1 MFDKRKPLPQGWELV
16 FGEEHRY
23 VIAEEIGRGGS
34 CIVYNGFYRDR
45 IGERH
50 LVKIKECYPYR
61 LEIERDA
68 EENLTPDLSCKQMFL
83 AEKQK
88 FLEAYRKN
96 TALKT
101 TLGLVNSTA
110 NATNIYEYHNT
121 CYVVMTEIEGRDYR
135 SEADENLQSLFLHL
149 RTLARIVKKYHDC
162 GMLHLDIKPE
172 NVLLIPE
179 TKEQMVLFDFDSM
192 VRKEKIQTQPN
203 GWTFSVS
210 DGYAAPELVRGKCS
224 KICEATDVYAIGA
237 IAFYKL
243 FGRTPNAMDSA
254 VGVIYDFSGMKWKD
268 ARYQP
273 VLFRLMQEFFHRTLA
288 ATVRRRY
295 ASVDEVLEIL
305 EKLIRESDV
314 ERVFLYHGFAY
325 NTANFVGRENELRQI
340 ETIFSSGQQVLFL
353 SGMGGIGKTELAKR
367 YAYLYGEEY
376 RTIVFVPYQGS
387 IVQTVCGEDI
397 HIHNVHREQS
407 EEGLETEEEYFERKL
422 KILKEQTTK
431 DDLIILD
438 NFDVE
443 EDENLERF
451 LECPC
456 RFLITTR
463 EDFRDYDFC
472 QIDVQQM
479 EDINDVEALFA
490 VYNPRSYEEEERGE
504 IREILKLVEYHT
516 MTVELIA
523 KYLREAE
530 EEPYVLLEKMRMIE
544 GITGTEEVSVKHRK
558 DRKMQSQKVQEHL
571 KALFDLS
578 GFSNV
583 QLELMQSL
591 SLLGYV
597 RIARETF
604 LSYVPLAGAKEALD
618 KLIRLGWVEQNR
630 KTDKI
635 SLHQIILDLVYHDS
649 KPTAESCPA
658 ITEKMT
664 AYARQDLESSALNGV
679 RWQFLKYFMERISGE
694 NLAYARLCVAYCGHI
709 HNEMYYLKQAEEIC
723 LSMQNEKCHALLFQI
738 YLLQI
743 RKVGKKDDLINRMIE
758 DEEFDESSYLEM
770 FAEQVHDLACKA
782 EREIQSDTEDA
793 GILGKSMID
802 LALEVNDALEDD
814 FILFPPE
821 GESNVEAFH
830 CLLDIAVHF
839 MDQVETYLDQAVM
852 NEKEKAGLYKNMAKF
867 FMMDT
872 LEMDARKEYYGDQK
886 RAHFYREK
894 AAELT
899 KNEEISEE
907 DEVMVL
913 DDMLGLSAVAEEL
926 EKKGEYF
933 QAIKCYTEA
942 YEQDEISDIQALEQI
957 AENWVRLKEM
967 EEAAN
972 CWKQILEAE
981 LEREKEHEWF
991 RYDGEICCRL
1001 IQFLRERGQMDE
1013 ARRYAM
1019 ELVQYYTPKE
1029 EEADYE
1035 WSYRLAGMYRLYQM
1049 ETDEEKKEDYWKQCE
1064 TCWQNISDEYSIF
1077 EENRAYLLER
1087 LEREKTEDKRIE
1099 QAFAYMHHRTEW
1111 ADAESNM
1118 IFLDY
1123 ILKQTKGKEKL
1134 AAEEIKA
1141 LLYRGSC
1148 YRNLPGDYKKEAM
1161 WDAFAALKRQK
1172 QVKNQDAYLR
1182 SLGYKILASCYREK
1196 CSVLDERAEKWQK
1209 KCDYFLVAKTDVKG
1223 QKTEK
1228 QLEIWEDAARSYRDR
1243 KEDSME
1249 EKCYQ
1254 QMELLFQRMQK
1265 EGAEPDYK
1273 QYKWFAEDRAR
1284 CVGRQKQFQNV
1295 LQIIRKAYTLTLHEY
1310 QTPKPEDAWPNYNE
1324 ETRKY
1329 YFSRDLEH
1337 YADILAEIGLQQE
1350 AFVFY
1355 SMSVIVSVEDQ
1366 QDAPFFDSLDRYFA
1380 GEWKL
1385 LYKTFETALH
1395 QSVTEEQ
1402 IDHLSNIQ
1410 NELQYD
1416 EMKDFWNSSKAADFR
1431 RELTWFVDTYCHG
1444 EIEFKRED

>member
-23 VIAEEIGRGGS
+23 VIAEEIGCGGS

-68 EENLTPDLSCKQMFL
+68 EENLTPDLSCEQTFL

-101 TLGLVNSTA
+101 TLGFVNSTA

-254 VGVIYDFSGMKWKD
+254 VGAIYDFSGMKWKD

-443 EDENLERF
+443 EDEDLERF

-490 VYNPRSYEEEERGE
+490 VYNPRSYEEEERGQ

-558 DRKMQSQKVQEHL
+558 DRKMQNQKVQEHL

-664 AYARQDLESSALNGV
+664 AYARQDLESSALDGV

-694 NLAYARLCVAYCGHI
+694 NLAYARLCEAYCGHI

-723 LSMQNEKCHALLFQI
+723 LSMQNEKCHALLFRI

-743 RKVGKKDDLINRMIE
+743 RKVGKKDDLIDRMMEE
-758 DEEFDESSYLEM
+758 DFDENRYLQE
-770 FAEQVHDLACKA
+770 FQNQIYELAGKA
-782 EREIQSDTEDA
+782 EREIQSDTEDV

-839 MDQVETYLDQAVM
+839 MDQAETYLDQAVM

-899 KNEEISEE
+899 KNEDISEE

-913 DDMLGLSAVAEEL
+913 DDMPGLSAVAEEL
-926 EKKGEYF
+926 EKKGESLR
-933 QAIKCYTEA
+933 AIECYEKA
-942 YEQDEISDIQALEQI
+942 YEVEEIAYTRALEKI
-957 AENWVRLKEM
+957 AENLVRLKEV
-967 EEAAN
+967 EKAAD
-972 CWKQILEAE
+972 CWKQILEADME
-981 LEREKEHEWF
+981 QRDEKFFW
-991 RYDGEICCRL
+991 YDGNVCLRL

-1013 ARRYAM
+1013 ARHYAM
-1019 ELVQYYTPKE
+1019 ELVQCHTSE
-1029 EEADYE
+1029 EQDDYE
-1035 WSYRLAGMYRLYQM
+1035 WSYRLAGMYQLYQM

-1123 ILKQTKGKEKL
+1123 ILEQTKGKEKL

-1141 LLYRGSC
+1141 LLYRSSC

-1196 CSVLDERAEKWQK
+1196 YSVLDERAEKLQK

-1243 KEDSME
+1243 KEDPME

-1273 QYKWFAEDRAR
+1273 QYKWFAEDCAR
-1284 CVGRQKQFQNV
+1284 CAGRQKQFQNV

-1310 QTPKPEDAWPNYNE
+1310 QTPKPEDAWPNYDE

>member
-68 EENLTPDLSCKQMFL
+68 GENLTPDLSCKQTFL

-149 RTLARIVKKYHDC
+149 RTLVRIVKKYHDC

-172 NVLLIPE
+172 NVLLIQE

-203 GWTFSVS
+203 SWTFSVS

-254 VGVIYDFSGMKWKD
+254 VGAIYDFSGMKWKD

-376 RTIVFVPYQGS
+376 RTIVFVPYQES

-431 DDLIILD
+431 DNLIILD

-443 EDENLERF
+443 EDEDLERF

-490 VYNPRSYEEEERGE
+490 VYNPRSYEEEERGQ

-558 DRKMQSQKVQEHL
+558 DRKMQNQKVQEHL
-571 KALFDLS
+571 QALFDLS

-604 LSYVPLAGAKEALD
+604 LSYVPFAGAKEALD
-618 KLIRLGWVEQNR
+618 KLIRLGWVEHNK

-664 AYARQDLESSALNGV
+664 AYARQDLESSALDEV

-709 HNEMYYLKQAEEIC
+709 HNEMHYLKQAEKIC
-723 LSMQNEKCHALLFQI
+723 RFGQEKECHALLFRI

-743 RKVGKKDDLINRMIE
+743 RKVGKKDDLIDRMMEE
-758 DEEFDESSYLEM
+758 DFDENRYLQE
-770 FAEQVHDLACKA
+770 FQNQIYELAGKA
-782 EREIQSDTEDA
+782 EREIQSDTEDV

-814 FILFPPE
+814 LILFPPQE
-821 GESNVEAFH
+821 KENEEVYH
-830 CLLDIAVHF
+830 QLLKVAVHF
-839 MDQVETYLDQAVM
+839 MDKAEQYLDQAEM
-852 NEKEKAGLYKNMAKF
+852 DKKEKAGLYKEMAKF
-867 FMMDT
+867 FRVDEF
-872 LEMDARKEYYGDQK
+872 EMDVRKEYYGDQR

-907 DEVMVL
+907 NEEIVFGEMP
-913 DDMLGLSAVAEEL
+913 GFSEVAEEL

-933 QAIKCYTEA
+933 QAIECYVKA
-942 YEQDEISDIQALEQI
+942 YDQDEISYVRALEQI
-957 AENWVRLKEM
+957 AENRVRLKEM

-972 CWKQILEAE
+972 CWKRILEAE
-981 LEREKEHEWF
+981 RKREEWF
-991 RYDGEICCRL
+991 QYDGGICCRL
-1001 IQFLRERGQMDE
+1001 IQFLRERGQTDE

-1019 ELVQYYTPKE
+1019 ELVQYYTSKE
-1029 EEADYE
+1029 EQEDDHD
-1035 WSYRLAGMYRLYQM
+1035 WSCRLAGMYRLYQL
-1049 ETDEEKKEDYWKQCE
+1049 ETDEKRREDYWKQCE
-1064 TCWQNISDEYSIF
+1064 TCWQHISDDYRIF

-1087 LEREKTEDKRIE
+1087 LGREKTEEKRIE
-1099 QAFAYMHHRTEW
+1099 QAFAYMQHRTSW
-1111 ADAESNM
+1111 MDAEDNLV
-1118 IFLDY
+1118 FLDY
-1123 ILKQTKGKEKL
+1123 ILKQTKGKEKF
-1134 AAEEIKA
+1134 AAQEIRA
-1141 LLYRGSC
+1141 FLYRSRC
-1148 YRNLPGDYKKEAM
+1148 YLELAGNHKKEAM

-1182 SLGYKILASCYREK
+1182 SFGYKMLAICYRDRY
-1196 CSVLDERAEKWQK
+1196 SVLDKRAEKLLE
-1209 KCDYFLVAKTDVKG
+1209 KCDYFLMTKTDAKG
-1223 QKTEK
+1223 QKTEQ

-1243 KEDSME
+1243 KEDPME

-1254 QMELLFQRMQK
+1254 QMELLFQEMQTK
-1265 EGAEPDYK
+1265 GTEPRYETYK
-1273 QYKWFAEDRAR
+1273 CFAEDRAR
-1284 CVGRQKQFQNV
+1284 CAGRQKQFQNV

-1310 QTPKPEDAWPNYNE
+1310 QTPKPEDAWPNYDE

-1366 QDAPFFDSLDRYFA
+1366 QDATFFDSLDVYFA
-1380 GEWKL
+1380 GEWEL
-1385 LYKTFETALH
+1385 LYKTFEAALH
-1395 QSVTEEQ
+1395 QNVTEEQ
-1402 IDHLSNIQ
+1402 IDRLSDIMDY
-1410 NELQYD
+1410 LQYD
-1416 EMKDFWNSSKAADFR
+1416 EMKDFWNGNKTTDFR

-1444 EIEFKRED
+1444 EIEFKREE

>member
-68 EENLTPDLSCKQMFL
+68 GENLTPDLSCKQTFL

-149 RTLARIVKKYHDC
+149 RTLVRIVKKYHDC

-203 GWTFSVS
+203 SWTFSVS

-254 VGVIYDFSGMKWKD
+254 VGAIYDFSGMKWKD

-376 RTIVFVPYQGS
+376 RTIVFVPYQES

-431 DDLIILD
+431 DNLIILD

-443 EDENLERF
+443 EDEDLERF

-490 VYNPRSYEEEERGE
+490 VYNPRSYEEEERGQ

-558 DRKMQSQKVQEHL
+558 DRKMQNQKVQEHL
-571 KALFDLS
+571 QALFDLS

-604 LSYVPLAGAKEALD
+604 LSYVPFAGAKEALD
-618 KLIRLGWVEQNR
+618 KLIRLGWVEHNK

-664 AYARQDLESSALNGV
+664 AYARQDLESSALDEV

-709 HNEMYYLKQAEEIC
+709 HNEMHYLKQAEKIC
-723 LSMQNEKCHALLFQI
+723 RFGQEKECHALLFRI

-743 RKVGKKDDLINRMIE
+743 RKVGKKDDLIDRMMEE
-758 DEEFDESSYLEM
+758 DFDENRYLQE
-770 FAEQVHDLACKA
+770 FQNQIYELAGKA
-782 EREIQSDTEDA
+782 EREIQSDTEDV

-814 FILFPPE
+814 LILFPPQE
-821 GESNVEAFH
+821 KENEEVYH
-830 CLLDIAVHF
+830 QLLKVAVHF
-839 MDQVETYLDQAVM
+839 MDKAEQYLDQAEM
-852 NEKEKAGLYKNMAKF
+852 DKKEKAGLYKEMAKF
-867 FMMDT
+867 FRVDEF
-872 LEMDARKEYYGDQK
+872 EMDVRKEYYGDQR

-907 DEVMVL
+907 NEEIVFGEMP
-913 DDMLGLSAVAEEL
+913 GFSEVAEEL

-933 QAIKCYTEA
+933 QAIECYVKA
-942 YEQDEISDIQALEQI
+942 YDQDEISYVRALEQI
-957 AENWVRLKEM
+957 AENRVRLKEM

-972 CWKQILEAE
+972 CWKRILEAE
-981 LEREKEHEWF
+981 RKREEWF
-991 RYDGEICCRL
+991 QYDGGICCRL
-1001 IQFLRERGQMDE
+1001 IQFLRERGQTDE

-1019 ELVQYYTPKE
+1019 ELVQYYTSKE
-1029 EEADYE
+1029 EQEDDHD
-1035 WSYRLAGMYRLYQM
+1035 WSCRLAGMYRLYQL
-1049 ETDEEKKEDYWKQCE
+1049 ETDEKRREDYWKQCE
-1064 TCWQNISDEYSIF
+1064 TCWQHISDDYRIF

-1087 LEREKTEDKRIE
+1087 LGREKTEEKRIE
-1099 QAFAYMHHRTEW
+1099 QAFAYMQHRTSW
-1111 ADAESNM
+1111 MDAEDNLV
-1118 IFLDY
+1118 FLDY
-1123 ILKQTKGKEKL
+1123 ILKQTKGKEKF
-1134 AAEEIKA
+1134 AAQEIRA
-1141 LLYRGSC
+1141 FLYRSRC
-1148 YRNLPGDYKKEAM
+1148 YLELAGNHKKEAM

-1182 SLGYKILASCYREK
+1182 SFGYKMLAICYRDRY
-1196 CSVLDERAEKWQK
+1196 SVLDKRAEKLLE
-1209 KCDYFLVAKTDVKG
+1209 KCDYFLMTKTDAKG
-1223 QKTEK
+1223 QKTEQ

-1243 KEDSME
+1243 KEDPME

-1254 QMELLFQRMQK
+1254 QMELLFQEMQTK
-1265 EGAEPDYK
+1265 GTEPRYETYK
-1273 QYKWFAEDRAR
+1273 CFAEDRAR
-1284 CVGRQKQFQNV
+1284 CAGRQKQFQNV

-1310 QTPKPEDAWPNYNE
+1310 QTPKPEDAWPNYDE

-1366 QDAPFFDSLDRYFA
+1366 QDATFFDSLDVYFA
-1380 GEWKL
+1380 GEWEL
-1385 LYKTFETALH
+1385 LYKTFEAALH
-1395 QSVTEEQ
+1395 QNVTEEQ
-1402 IDHLSNIQ
+1402 IDRLSDIMDY
-1410 NELQYD
+1410 LQYD
-1416 EMKDFWNSSKAADFR
+1416 EMKDFWNGNKTTDFR

-1444 EIEFKRED
+1444 EIEFKREE

>member
-68 EENLTPDLSCKQMFL
+68 GENLTPDLSCKQTFL

-149 RTLARIVKKYHDC
+149 RTLVRIVKKYHDC

-203 GWTFSVS
+203 SWTFSVS

-254 VGVIYDFSGMKWKD
+254 VGAIYDFSGMKWKD

-376 RTIVFVPYQGS
+376 RTIVFVPYQES

-431 DDLIILD
+431 DNLIILD

-443 EDENLERF
+443 EDEDLERF

-490 VYNPRSYEEEERGE
+490 VYNPRSYEEEERGQ

-558 DRKMQSQKVQEHL
+558 DRKMQNQKVREHL
-571 KALFDLS
+571 QALFDLS

-604 LSYVPLAGAKEALD
+604 LSYVPFAGAKEALD
-618 KLIRLGWVEQNR
+618 KLIRLGWVEHNK

-664 AYARQDLESSALNGV
+664 AYARQDLESSALDEV

-709 HNEMYYLKQAEEIC
+709 HNEMHYLKQAEKIC
-723 LSMQNEKCHALLFQI
+723 RFGQEKECHALLFRI

-743 RKVGKKDDLINRMIE
+743 RKVGKKDDLIDRMMEE
-758 DEEFDESSYLEM
+758 DFDENRYLQE
-770 FAEQVHDLACKA
+770 FQNQIYELAGKA
-782 EREIQSDTEDA
+782 EREIQSDTEDV

-814 FILFPPE
+814 LILFPPQE
-821 GESNVEAFH
+821 KENEEVYH
-830 CLLDIAVHF
+830 QLLKVAVHF
-839 MDQVETYLDQAVM
+839 MDKAEQYLDQAEM
-852 NEKEKAGLYKNMAKF
+852 DKKEKAGLYKEMAKF
-867 FMMDT
+867 FRVDEF
-872 LEMDARKEYYGDQK
+872 EMDVRKEYYGDQR

-907 DEVMVL
+907 NEEIVFGEMP
-913 DDMLGLSAVAEEL
+913 GFSEVAEEL

-933 QAIKCYTEA
+933 QAIECYVKA
-942 YEQDEISDIQALEQI
+942 YDQDEISYVRALEQI
-957 AENWVRLKEM
+957 AENRVRLKEM

-972 CWKQILEAE
+972 CWKRILEAE
-981 LEREKEHEWF
+981 RKREEWF
-991 RYDGEICCRL
+991 QYDGGICCRL
-1001 IQFLRERGQMDE
+1001 IQFLRERGQTDE

-1019 ELVQYYTPKE
+1019 ELVQYYTSKE
-1029 EEADYE
+1029 EQEDDHD
-1035 WSYRLAGMYRLYQM
+1035 WSCRLAGMYRLYQL
-1049 ETDEEKKEDYWKQCE
+1049 ETDEKRREDYWKQCE
-1064 TCWQNISDEYSIF
+1064 TCWQHISDDYRIF

-1087 LEREKTEDKRIE
+1087 LGREKTEEKRIE
-1099 QAFAYMHHRTEW
+1099 QAFAYMQHRTSW
-1111 ADAESNM
+1111 MDAEDNLV
-1118 IFLDY
+1118 FLDY
-1123 ILKQTKGKEKL
+1123 ILKQTKGKEKF
-1134 AAEEIKA
+1134 AAQEIRA
-1141 LLYRGSC
+1141 FLYRSRC
-1148 YRNLPGDYKKEAM
+1148 YLELAGNHKKEAM

-1182 SLGYKILASCYREK
+1182 SFGYKMLAICYRDRY
-1196 CSVLDERAEKWQK
+1196 SVLDKRAEKLLE
-1209 KCDYFLVAKTDVKG
+1209 KCDYFLMTKTDAKG
-1223 QKTEK
+1223 QKTEQ

-1243 KEDSME
+1243 KEDPME

-1254 QMELLFQRMQK
+1254 QMELLFQEMQTK
-1265 EGAEPDYK
+1265 GTEPRYETYK
-1273 QYKWFAEDRAR
+1273 CFAEDRAR
-1284 CVGRQKQFQNV
+1284 CAGRQKQFQNV

-1310 QTPKPEDAWPNYNE
+1310 QTPKPEDAWPNYDE

-1366 QDAPFFDSLDRYFA
+1366 QDATFFDSLDVYFA
-1380 GEWKL
+1380 GEWEL
-1385 LYKTFETALH
+1385 LYKTFEAALH
-1395 QSVTEEQ
+1395 QNVTEEQ
-1402 IDHLSNIQ
+1402 IDRLSDIMDY
-1410 NELQYD
+1410 LQYD
-1416 EMKDFWNSSKAADFR
+1416 EMKDFWNGNKTTDFR

-1444 EIEFKRED
+1444 EIEFKREE

>member
-68 EENLTPDLSCKQMFL
+68 KENLTPDLSCEQTFL

-254 VGVIYDFSGMKWKD
+254 VGAIYDFSGMKWKD

-314 ERVFLYHGFAY
+314 ERVFLYHGFVY

-451 LECPC
+451 LECSC

-479 EDINDVEALFA
+479 ENINDVEALFA
-490 VYNPRSYEEEERGE
+490 VYNPRSYEEEERG
-504 IREILKLVEYHT
+504 
-516 MTVELIA
+516 
-523 KYLREAE
+523 
-530 EEPYVLLEKMRMIE
+530 
-544 GITGTEEVSVKHRK
+544 
-558 DRKMQSQKVQEHL
+558 
-571 KALFDLS
+571 
-578 GFSNV
+578 
-583 QLELMQSL
+583 
-591 SLLGYV
+591 
-597 RIARETF
+597 
-604 LSYVPLAGAKEALD
+604 
-618 KLIRLGWVEQNR
+618 
-630 KTDKI
+630 
-635 SLHQIILDLVYHDS
+635 
-649 KPTAESCPA
+649 
-658 ITEKMT
+658 
-664 AYARQDLESSALNGV
+664 
-679 RWQFLKYFMERISGE
+679 
-694 NLAYARLCVAYCGHI
+694 
-709 HNEMYYLKQAEEIC
+709 
-723 LSMQNEKCHALLFQI
+723 
-738 YLLQI
+738 QI
-743 RKVGKKDDLINRMIE
+743 R
-758 DEEFDESSYLEM
+758 
-770 FAEQVHDLACKA
+770 
-782 EREIQSDTEDA
+782 
-793 GILGKSMID
+793 
-802 LALEVNDALEDD
+802 
-814 FILFPPE
+814 
-821 GESNVEAFH
+821 
-830 CLLDIAVHF
+830 
-839 MDQVETYLDQAVM
+839 
-852 NEKEKAGLYKNMAKF
+852 
-867 FMMDT
+867 
-872 LEMDARKEYYGDQK
+872 
-886 RAHFYREK
+886 
-894 AAELT
+894 
-899 KNEEISEE
+899 
-907 DEVMVL
+907 
-913 DDMLGLSAVAEEL
+913 
-926 EKKGEYF
+926 
-933 QAIKCYTEA
+933 
-942 YEQDEISDIQALEQI
+942 
-957 AENWVRLKEM
+957 
-967 EEAAN
+967 
-972 CWKQILEAE
+972 
-981 LEREKEHEWF
+981 
-991 RYDGEICCRL
+991 
-1001 IQFLRERGQMDE
+1001 
-1013 ARRYAM
+1013 
-1019 ELVQYYTPKE
+1019 
-1029 EEADYE
+1029 
-1035 WSYRLAGMYRLYQM
+1035 
-1049 ETDEEKKEDYWKQCE
+1049 
-1064 TCWQNISDEYSIF
+1064 
-1077 EENRAYLLER
+1077 
-1087 LEREKTEDKRIE
+1087 
-1099 QAFAYMHHRTEW
+1099 
-1111 ADAESNM
+1111 
-1118 IFLDY
+1118 
-1123 ILKQTKGKEKL
+1123 
-1134 AAEEIKA
+1134 
-1141 LLYRGSC
+1141 
-1148 YRNLPGDYKKEAM
+1148 
-1161 WDAFAALKRQK
+1161 
-1172 QVKNQDAYLR
+1172 
-1182 SLGYKILASCYREK
+1182 
-1196 CSVLDERAEKWQK
+1196 
-1209 KCDYFLVAKTDVKG
+1209 
-1223 QKTEK
+1223 
-1228 QLEIWEDAARSYRDR
+1228 
-1243 KEDSME
+1243 
-1249 EKCYQ
+1249 
-1254 QMELLFQRMQK
+1254 
-1265 EGAEPDYK
+1265 
-1273 QYKWFAEDRAR
+1273 
-1284 CVGRQKQFQNV
+1284 
-1295 LQIIRKAYTLTLHEY
+1295 
-1310 QTPKPEDAWPNYNE
+1310 
-1324 ETRKY
+1324 
-1329 YFSRDLEH
+1329 
-1337 YADILAEIGLQQE
+1337 
-1350 AFVFY
+1350 
-1355 SMSVIVSVEDQ
+1355 
-1366 QDAPFFDSLDRYFA
+1366 
-1380 GEWKL
+1380 
-1385 LYKTFETALH
+1385 
-1395 QSVTEEQ
+1395 
-1402 IDHLSNIQ
+1402 
-1410 NELQYD
+1410 
-1416 EMKDFWNSSKAADFR
+1416 
-1431 RELTWFVDTYCHG
+1431 
-1444 EIEFKRED
+1444 

>member
-68 EENLTPDLSCKQMFL
+68 EENLTPDLSCEQTFL

-101 TLGLVNSTA
+101 TLGFVNSTA

-254 VGVIYDFSGMKWKD
+254 VGAIYDFSGMKWKD

-443 EDENLERF
+443 EDEDLERF

-490 VYNPRSYEEEERGE
+490 VYNPRSYEEEERGQ

-558 DRKMQSQKVQEHL
+558 DRKMQNQKVQEHL

-597 RIARETF
+597 RIARATF

-664 AYARQDLESSALNGV
+664 AYARQDLESSALDGV

-694 NLAYARLCVAYCGHI
+694 NLAYARLCEAYCGHI

-723 LSMQNEKCHALLFQI
+723 LSMQNEKCHALLFRI

-743 RKVGKKDDLINRMIE
+743 RKVGKKDDLIDRMMEE
-758 DEEFDESSYLEM
+758 DFDENRYLQE
-770 FAEQVHDLACKA
+770 FQNQIYELAGKA
-782 EREIQSDTEDA
+782 EREIQSDTEDV

-839 MDQVETYLDQAVM
+839 MDQAETYLDQAVM

-899 KNEEISEE
+899 KNEDISEE

-913 DDMLGLSAVAEEL
+913 DDMPGLSAVAEEL
-926 EKKGEYF
+926 EKKGESLR
-933 QAIKCYTEA
+933 AIECYEKA
-942 YEQDEISDIQALEQI
+942 YEVEEIAYTRALEKI
-957 AENWVRLKEM
+957 AENLVRLKEV
-967 EEAAN
+967 EKAAD
-972 CWKQILEAE
+972 CWKQILEADME
-981 LEREKEHEWF
+981 QRDEEFFW
-991 RYDGEICCRL
+991 YDGNVCLRL

-1013 ARRYAM
+1013 ARHYAM
-1019 ELVQYYTPKE
+1019 ELVQCHTSE
-1029 EEADYE
+1029 EQDDYE
-1035 WSYRLAGMYRLYQM
+1035 WSYRLAGMYQLYQM

-1123 ILKQTKGKEKL
+1123 ILEQTKGKEKL

-1141 LLYRGSC
+1141 LLYRSSC

-1196 CSVLDERAEKWQK
+1196 YSVLDERAEKLQK

-1243 KEDSME
+1243 KEDPME

-1273 QYKWFAEDRAR
+1273 QYKWFAEDRVR
-1284 CVGRQKQFQNV
+1284 CAGRQKQFQNV

-1310 QTPKPEDAWPNYNE
+1310 QTPKPEDAWPNYDE

-1395 QSVTEEQ
+1395 QSVTKEQ